1 MIGRLSV
8 SNQIRLKKIWAIL
21 TVSILASAVVVHSG
35 LLFPSGNAVDV
46 MDVIRSSHHAIIIEN
61 PKNGSIY
68 KDEEQM
74 LLNFSVEY
82 VYQEGY
88 IVWQILSKLFYSVD
102 GELAK
107 TIREISGPTSIPYR
121 FSTFIDI
128 SNLSNGTHKI
138 EVTAS
143 FVVDVDNL
151 FVPTYN
157 FSSAPILFSVFRNQ
171 PPNIS
176 LVSPENKTYHQSTIS
191 LNFTLDEPASKI
203 EYSVDGQKNVTIN
216 GNTTLTDLSI
226 GEHNCTVYATDV
238 EGNIG
243 ASETITFTVSKP
255 EQPEPEPFPT
265 VPVAVASVAAVAV
278 ASVGLLVCFKK
289 RKHQV
294 IAKSSS

>member
-1 MIGRLSV
+1 M

-171 PPNIS
+171 PPNIA
-176 LVSPENKTYHQSTIS
+176 VISPENKTYYQSTIS
-191 LNFTLDEPASKI
+191 LNFTLDEPTSKI
-203 EYSVDGQKNVTIN
+203 EYSVDGQNNVAIN
-216 GNTTLTDLSI
+216 GNTTLTDLFI

-238 EGNIG
+238 EGNIA

-265 VPVAVASVAAVAV
+265 RLVAIAFGVLAAIIV
-278 ASVGLLVCFKK
+278 VGLLVYFKK
-289 RKHQV
+289 RKH
-294 IAKSSS
+294 

>member
-1 MIGRLSV
+1 MRSHSL
-8 SNQIRLKKIWAIL
+8 NQIHLKKTWAIL
-21 TVSILASAVVVHSG
+21 TALILASAMVYCRQ
-35 LLFPSGNAVDV
+35 LFPYGNAAVDV

-68 KDEEQM
+68 RDKEQM

-102 GELAK
+102 GKPAN
-107 TIREISGPTSIPYR
+107 TIKEISEPTSIPYR
-121 FSTFIDI
+121 FNTFIDI
-128 SNLSNGTHKI
+128 SNLSNGMHEI

-157 FSSAPILFSVFRNQ
+157 FSSATILFSVFRNQ
-171 PPNIS
+171 PPNI
-176 LVSPENKTYHQSTIS
+176 LLISPENKTYHQSTIS
-191 LNFTLDEPASKI
+191 LNFTLDEPISQI
-203 EYSVDGQKNVTIN
+203 EYSVDGRNNVTII

-226 GEHNCTVYATDV
+226 GEHNFTVYATDV
-238 EGNIG
+238 EGKIG

-255 EQPEPEPFPT
+255 EQPEPKPFPT
-265 VPVAVASVAAVAV
+265 TLVAIASGVSVAIIGL
-278 ASVGLLVCFKK
+278 GLLVYFKK
-289 RKHQV
+289 RKR
-294 IAKSSS
+294 

>member
-1 MIGRLSV
+1 MERHSL
-8 SNQIRLKKIWAIL
+8 SNQIHLKKTWVIL
-21 TVSILASAVVVHSG
+21 TALMLASTMVYSG
-35 LLFPSGNAVDV
+35 QLFPYGNAVDV

-68 KDEEQM
+68 KDKEQM

-102 GELAK
+102 GEPANAIK
-107 TIREISGPTSIPYR
+107 EISGPTSIPYR
-121 FSTFIDI
+121 FSTFINI
-128 SNLSNGTHKI
+128 SNLSNGTHEI

-176 LVSPENKTYHQSTIS
+176 LISPENKTYNQSTIS
-191 LNFTLDEPASKI
+191 LNFTLDEPSSKL
-203 EYSVDGQKNVTIN
+203 EYSVDGQNNVTIN

-238 EGNIG
+238 GGNSG
-243 ASETITFTVSKP
+243 ASETVIFTVSKP
-255 EQPEPEPFPT
+255 EQPEPEFFPT
-265 VPVAVASVAAVAV
+265 TLVAIASGVLVAIT
-278 ASVGLLVCFKK
+278 VGLVVYFNK
-289 RKHQV
+289 RKH
-294 IAKSSS
+294 

>member
-1 MIGRLSV
+1 V
-8 SNQIRLKKIWAIL
+8 SNQIHLKKTWTIL
-21 TVSILASAVVVHSG
+21 TVFILASAIVCSG
-35 LLFPSGNAVDV
+35 QLFPSGNAVDV

-68 KDEEQM
+68 KDKEQM

-102 GELAK
+102 GEPAN
-107 TIREISGPTSIPYR
+107 TIKEISEPTSIPYR
-121 FSTFIDI
+121 FSTLIDI

-157 FSSAPILFSVFRNQ
+157 FSSTPIHFSVFRNQ

-176 LVSPENKTYHQSTIS
+176 LISPENKTYYQSTIS
-191 LNFTLDEPASKI
+191 LDFTLDEPTSQI
-203 EYSVDGQKNVTIN
+203 EYSVDRQNNVTII

-243 ASETITFTVSKP
+243 ASETITFTITKP
-255 EQPEPEPFPT
+255 EQPEPKPFPT
-265 VPVAVASVAAVAV
+265 TLVAIASGVSVAIIG
-278 ASVGLLVCFKK
+278 VGLLVYFKK
-289 RKHQV
+289 RKR
-294 IAKSSS
+294 

>member
-1 MIGRLSV
+1 LIGRLSV
-8 SNQIRLKKIWAIL
+8 DNQIHLKKTWAIL
-21 TVSILASAVVVHSG
+21 TALILASAMVYSG
-35 LLFPSGNAVDV
+35 QLFPYGNAVDV

-68 KDEEQM
+68 RDKEQM

-102 GELAK
+102 DEPAN
-107 TIREISGPTSIPYR
+107 TIKEISGPSSIPYR
-121 FSTFIDI
+121 FNSLIDI
-128 SNLSNGTHKI
+128 SNLSNGTHEI
-138 EVTAS
+138 EIMAS
-143 FVVDVDNL
+143 FVVDVNNL

-176 LVSPENKTYHQSTIS
+176 LVSPENKTYYQSTIS
-191 LNFTLDEPASKI
+191 LNFTLDEPTSKI
-203 EYSVDGQKNVTIN
+203 DYSVDGQNNVTIN

-265 VPVAVASVAAVAV
+265 TLVIASVI
-278 ASVGLLVCFKK
+278 SVVVVGAGVLVYFKK
-289 RKHQV
+289 RER
-294 IAKSSS
+294 

>member
-1 MIGRLSV
+1 MARHSLN
-8 SNQIRLKKIWAIL
+8 NQVHLKKTWAIL
-21 TVSILASAVVVHSG
+21 TVLILASAMVYCG
-35 LLFPSGNAVDV
+35 QLFPYGNAEVDV

-68 KDEEQM
+68 KDKEQM

-88 IVWQILSKLFYSVD
+88 IVWQVLSKLFYSVD
-102 GELAK
+102 GEPAN
-107 TIREISGPTSIPYR
+107 TIKENSEPTSIPYR

-176 LVSPENKTYHQSTIS
+176 LISPENKTYPQSTIS
-191 LNFTLDEPASKI
+191 LSFTLDEPTSKI
-203 EYSVDGQKNVTIN
+203 EYSVDGQNNVTII
-216 GNTTLTDLSI
+216 GNTTLTDLSN
-226 GEHNCTVYATDV
+226 GEHNCTVYASDM

-255 EQPEPEPFPT
+255 EQPEPELFT
-265 VPVAVASVAAVAV
+265 TIAVASVITIVVAGV
-278 ASVGLLVCFKK
+278 LLIYLKK
-289 RKHQV
+289 RKH
-294 IAKSSS
+294 

>member
-8 SNQIRLKKIWAIL
+8 SKQIYLKKTWGIL
-21 TVSILASAVVVHSG
+21 TVLILASAMVYSG
-35 LLFPSGNAVDV
+35 LLFPSANAVDV

-61 PKNGSIY
+61 PKNGTIY

-88 IVWQILSKLFYSVD
+88 IVWQILCKLFYSFD
-102 GELAK
+102 GEPAN
-107 TIREISGPTSIPYR
+107 TIKEVLEPTSIPYK

-157 FSSAPILFSVFRNQ
+157 FSSASILFSVFRNQ
-171 PPNIS
+171 PPNIA
-176 LVSPENKTYHQSTIS
+176 VISPENKTYYQSTIS
-191 LNFTLDEPASKI
+191 LNFTLDEPTSKI
-203 EYSVDGQKNVTIN
+203 EYSVDGQNKVTIN
-216 GNTTLTDLSI
+216 GNTTLTDLFI

-265 VPVAVASVAAVAV
+265 TLIAAPITLAIVIGI
-278 ASVGLLVCFKK
+278 GLLVYFKK
-289 RKHQV
+289 RKR
-294 IAKSSS
+294 

>member
-1 MIGRLSV
+1 MGRHSLN
-8 SNQIRLKKIWAIL
+8 NQIQLKKTWAIL
-21 TVSILASAVVVHSG
+21 TALMLASAMVCCG
-35 LLFPSGNAVDV
+35 QLFPCGNAAVDV

-68 KDEEQM
+68 KDKEQM

-88 IVWQILSKLFYSVD
+88 IVWQVLSKLFYSVD
-102 GELAK
+102 GESAK
-107 TIREISGPTSIPYR
+107 TIKEISGPTSIPYR

-143 FVVDVDNL
+143 FVVDVNNL

-157 FSSAPILFSVFRNQ
+157 FSSAPIFFSIFRNQ
-171 PPNIS
+171 PPNVSVI
-176 LVSPENKTYHQSTIS
+176 SPENKTYHQSTIS
-191 LNFTLDEPASKI
+191 LNFTLDEPTSKI
-203 EYSVDGQKNVTIN
+203 EYSVDGQNNVTIN

-243 ASETITFTVSKP
+243 ASEIIAFTVSKP
-255 EQPEPEPFPT
+255 EQSEPEPFPT
-265 VPVAVASVAAVAV
+265 TLVAIASGVLVSIIV
-278 ASVGLLVCFKK
+278 VGLLVYFKK
-289 RKHQV
+289 RKR
-294 IAKSSS
+294 

>member
-1 MIGRLSV
+1 MGRHSV
-8 SNQIRLKKIWAIL
+8 SNQIHLKKIWAIL
-21 TVSILASAVVVHSG
+21 TALILASAMVYSG
-35 LLFPSGNAVDV
+35 QLFPYGNAAIDV

-61 PKNGSIY
+61 PKNGTIY

-88 IVWQILSKLFYSVD
+88 IIWQILSKLFYSFD
-102 GELAK
+102 GEPAN
-107 TIREISGPTSIPYR
+107 TIKEISEPTSIPYR

-171 PPNIS
+171 PPNIA
-176 LVSPENKTYHQSTIS
+176 VISPENKTYYQSTIS
-191 LNFTLDEPASKI
+191 LNFTLDEPTSKI
-203 EYSVDGQKNVTIN
+203 EYSVDGQNNVAIN
-216 GNTTLTDLSI
+216 GNTTLTDLFI

-238 EGNIG
+238 EGNIA

-265 VPVAVASVAAVAV
+265 RLVAIAFGVLAAIIV
-278 ASVGLLVCFKK
+278 VGLLVYFKK
-289 RKHQV
+289 RKH
-294 IAKSSS
+294 